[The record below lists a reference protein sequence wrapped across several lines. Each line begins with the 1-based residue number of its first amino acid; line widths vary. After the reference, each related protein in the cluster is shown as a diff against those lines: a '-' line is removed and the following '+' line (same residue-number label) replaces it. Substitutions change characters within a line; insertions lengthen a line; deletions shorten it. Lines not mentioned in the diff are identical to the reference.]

1 MKMTDK
7 EMYQV
12 VKVCLQG
19 VAACFNS
26 RTESSTCINDHH
38 PSCLEYVNNVLEQVE
53 EAEAQRLA
61 WCDCNE
67 DDCPGVKGVEDEEV
81 S

>member
-1 MKMTDK
+1 MTDEEK
-7 EMYQV
+7 YQV

-53 EAEAQRLA
+53 EAE
-61 WCDCNE
+61 
-67 DDCPGVKGVEDEEV
+67 DEEV